1 MDGSLTISTHQQHQH
16 FN

>member
-1 MDGSLTISTHQQHQH
+1 MDRSLTISTHQQHQH